1 MLACLL
7 LTRADTTYS
16 LLLGALSTLVVPS
29 FGRPFL
35 FSHVLHV
42 TMKVARSIETRRED
56 VTSGARG
63 RVWF

>member
-42 TMKVARSIETRRED
+42 TM
-56 VTSGARG
+56 
-63 RVWF
+63 